1 MNIHAAVDLKWPGLA
16 RPNGDPLRLNNSNFV
31 AIDRSGQTF
40 NPHVRTGV
48 ATEAYLKEM
57 LAEPFEAFTFSPA
70 SAWVYQLGTFGTA
83 RKELKALVLQ
93 P

>member
-1 MNIHAAVDLKWPGLA
+1 MSTEDGRDIQGILIDYVT
-16 RPNGDPLRLNNSNFV
+16 NFV

-40 NPHVRTGV
+40 NPHVTTGV

-70 SAWVYQLGTFGTA
+70 SASVYQLGTFGTA
-83 RKELKALVLQ
+83 RKELKVLELK